1 MRRSTGAIFFE
12 TRPATI
18 ITSAWRGLA
27 RKASA
32 PKRATSQ
39 RGAVMAII
47 SIAQQAR
54 PNVAGQRLDFRA
66 QFTIQSRRVVR
77 ISGNAFTTFVSIPMC
92 LVPPS
97 AVPLEEALLPN
108 IDEACKQD

>member
-1 MRRSTGAIFFE
+1 MRRSTGAIFLE

-39 RGAVMAII
+39 RGAVIAII

-77 ISGNAFTTFVSIPMC
+77 ISGNALTIFVSTPITYA
-92 LVPPS
+92 PPS
-97 AVPLEEALLPN
+97 AVPLEQPLLPY